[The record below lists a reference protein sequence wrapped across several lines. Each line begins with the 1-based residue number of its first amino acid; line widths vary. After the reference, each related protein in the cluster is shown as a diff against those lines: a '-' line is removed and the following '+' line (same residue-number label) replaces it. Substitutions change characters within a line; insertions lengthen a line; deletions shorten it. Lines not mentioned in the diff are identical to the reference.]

1 MSKYFSDK
9 EFTFSQTAIDKG
21 IKNEVPVYLKMQ
33 MLFTLAGMDRIREAL
48 GKPIKINSGYR
59 CQALNEAVGG
69 SPKSQHMVAEA
80 VDFTCPAYGNPK
92 DIGLFLSQKMGWLG
106 IDQIIMEGT
115 WVHVSFTLTPRYEV
129 LTRKGT
135 EYVPG
140 IV

>member
-1 MSKYFSDK
+1 MSKYFSEK
-9 EFTFSQTAIDKG
+9 EFTASSTADEKG

-48 GKPIKINSGYR
+48 GKPIKINSGFR

-69 SPKSQHMVAEA
+69 APKSQHMVCEA

-92 DIGLFLSQKMGWLG
+92 DIALFLSQKMGWLG

-115 WVHVSFTLTPRYEV
+115 WVHVSFTLNPRYEV
-129 LTRKGT
+129 LIRKGT

-140 IV
+140 IF